1 MLHSPTTIGRLY
13 FASILVIDTMSN
25 QIDDTDAQTDK
36 TLKELRKNARIAF
49 WKVAKEGL
57 WKLIEQAPPQ
67 WSGPEERFYR
77 TEKKIISKH
86 VEPIYWGAV
95 VSLALFAT
103 FRLSGSRLYSRFRES
118 FVKKASTIPTSN
130 LQHNASTT
138 GSTYAQTKKPEQWRS
153 YLDKQA
159 DKASVSQKELFELPV
174 DIIISFTCG
183 CSAILLLSQPKQIK
197 NDFIE
202 APLNHGKSVVTD
214 IFCPAMISAYQKSV
228 DPRIVTKD
236 NLQNDDTINMF
247 LSFVKN
253 CRTRSEYVAY
263 REQLGT
269 VKRPDVIPYPG
280 LDGVR
285 R

>member
-1 MLHSPTTIGRLY
+1 
-13 FASILVIDTMSN
+13 MSN
-25 QIDDTDAQTDK
+25 DIDDTDAQSAK
-36 TLKELRKNARIAF
+36 ALKECRKNARIAF
-49 WKVAKEGL
+49 WNVAKEGL

-77 TEKKIISKH
+77 TEKNIISKH

-95 VSLALFAT
+95 ASLALFAT

-118 FVKKASTIPTSN
+118 FVKKTSTVPTSN
-130 LQHNASTT
+130 MQRNTF
-138 GSTYAQTKKPEQWRS
+138 AQTKEPEQWRS
-153 YLDKQA
+153 YLDQQS
-159 DKASVSQKELFELPV
+159 DKTSATQKELFELPA
-174 DIIISFTCG
+174 DIIISITCG

-197 NDFIE
+197 YDFIE
-202 APLNHGKSVVTD
+202 APLNPGKSVVTD
-214 IFCPAMISAYQKSV
+214 IFCPAMISAYKKSV
-228 DPRIVTKD
+228 DPRVVTKD

-269 VKRPDVIPYPG
+269 VKRPEVIPYPG
-280 LDGVR
+280 IEGVR